1 MKRYTAR
8 LRLLD
13 SQLNA
18 AQIKAAVESELLRA
32 PITFKVG
39 AIAPAEGD
47 TVLVEIASDAK
58 RADLARMLK
67 GVESTR
73 RLQLE
78 CVGWGW
84 LVTGAISKSTPRV
97 PATEYDPYA
106 YAQTQAEDTKEYVC
120 NIRRL
125 VIRQAIGCVFLLWF
139 VAIPVMFILNML
151 ERRFLDVVMIVIYM
165 GLLFSGASFNPWTL
179 LAYASRIRCDQVG
192 IEVKFWLRPSS
203 RRHAWTEIE
212 GLEIGA
218 GASDHVY
225 TIRSG
230 KGFLRFSTEKLNEEP
245 TLIKTILERASLH
258 FVEGIVGRATYRR
271 FDAE

>member
-1 MKRYTAR
+1 MKRYTTR

-13 SQLNA
+13 RQLNA

-32 PITFKVG
+32 PITFRVG

-84 LVTGAISKSTPRV
+84 LITGATAKNTLGM
-97 PATEYDPYA
+97 ATEYDPYA
-106 YAQTQAEDTKEYVC
+106 SVQTQAEDTKEYAC

-125 VIRQAIGCVFLLWF
+125 AIRQAVGCVFLLWF
-139 VAIPVMFILNML
+139 VAIPVMFILNVL
-151 ERRFLDVVMIVIYM
+151 ERRFLDAVMIVIYM

-192 IEVKFWLRPSS
+192 IEVKFWLRPSP

-230 KGFLRFSTEKLNEEP
+230 QGFLRFSTEKLNEEP